1 MGVEDQAEMTS
12 EQIVDLIRMAG
23 SILPP
28 IETLQKYLE
37 ACDRDRTVAPL
48 FNPSEYMRGAKRL
61 EGLRKLT
68 AQALK
73 YRRAFDEMEEI
84 AGNEA
89 DPEGDAAAVAGL
101 KAWHRRHGV
110 GNG

>member
-1 MGVEDQAEMTS
+1 MGAEEHAEMTG
-12 EQIVDLIRMAG
+12 EQILEYIRVAG

-28 IETLQKYLE
+28 IETLQKYLD
-37 ACDRDRTVAPL
+37 ACHRDRTVAPL

-61 EGLRKLT
+61 EGLTKLT

-73 YRRAFDEMEEI
+73 YRRAFEEMEEI

-89 DPEGDAAAVAGL
+89 DPEGDVAAVLGL
-101 KAWHRRHGV
+101 KAWHRRHGT
-110 GNG
+110 GS